1 LELLQVYLLS
11 VIAADRGAEPLTS
24 HTTVVVRVDD
34 VNDHSPQISVNT
46 LTPHGVATVAE
57 NSEPGTFVA
66 YVSVEDAD
74 SGDNGLFS
82 CAVTTAG
89 EHFALRQTFPPGE
102 FQLITAAAAPLD
114 RERRAGYDVTI
125 TCADAG
131 GERARTSQTVVHVTV
146 ADVNDNAP
154 RFSRES
160 YDFEIVE
167 NCSPGTTVGR
177 VVATDADN
185 ASNGRIHYRLEGL
198 PEVAAGTSALLHIDG
213 RTGLITTRG
222 EVDRESMPASVRAG
236 APLELIVT
244 AVDGASEDNSARM
257 TATAAVRITVLDV
270 DDRVPV
276 FDNDLYVFQVAENE
290 PPGVVLGRVSALDAD
305 LPPHDVVRYHIVRH
319 GDVDVSA
326 LFHVDSQ
333 TGTVT
338 SRDTFDRERVASY
351 HFDVVA
357 SGGGLSTLSARAC
370 VDVQVVDVND
380 HRPLFTE
387 PLWSNQTLLVSSQ
400 TPRGH
405 VVSWLRAVDLD
416 EGRNARLTFTIAAGN
431 RLNTFAVHPDTGAL
445 TVAVDISRVVLE
457 EFALHMTVEDG
468 GLPVARRDDTVLRV
482 VVSRDVAYVPL
493 PSPADQSRRAVEGFG
508 VLASETTAI
517 VLSVALAAI
526 VTLIVIIA
534 VCICVLRRRARSRRA
549 QSSADDVDDDKLHR
563 HPDVLKVDGETVMRL
578 RTRGVELYHGAADG
592 SLPGSHG
599 GNAVKCN
606 GTSRAMM
613 PNGGVA
619 SPYFAPPTG
628 YSGSITSSF
637 TGHATGSEMMNY
649 YQVR

>member
-1 LELLQVYLLS
+1 MT
-11 VIAADRGAEPLTS
+11 EPLTS

-34 VNDHSPQISVNT
+34 VNDNSPQISVNT
-46 LTPHGVATVAE
+46 LTPLGVATVAE
-57 NSEPGTFVA
+57 NSEAGTFVA

-74 SGDNGLFS
+74 SGDNGQFS
-82 CAVTTAG
+82 CAVTTSG
-89 EHFALRQTFPPGE
+89 ERFALHQTFPPGE
-102 FQLITAAAAPLD
+102 FQLVTAAAPLD

-146 ADVNDNAP
+146 ADVNDNPP
-154 RFSRES
+154 RFSRDAYE
-160 YDFEIVE
+160 FEIVE
-167 NCSPGTTVGR
+167 NCSPGTSVGR
-177 VVATDADN
+177 VAATDADN
-185 ASNGRIHYRLEGL
+185 ASNGRVQYRLHGL
-198 PEVAAGTSALLHIDG
+198 PEVAGSPALLHIDA

-222 EVDRESMPASVRAG
+222 EVDRERLPASVRAG
-236 APLELIVT
+236 APLELVVT
-244 AVDGASEDNSARM
+244 AVDGGSDNSERM

-270 DDRVPV
+270 DDRVPE

-305 LPPHDVVRYHIVRH
+305 LPPHDVVRYHAVRH
-319 GDVDVSA
+319 GDVDVSS

-338 SRDTFDRERVASY
+338 SRDSFDRERVASY

-416 EGRNARLTFTIAAGN
+416 EGRNARLTFSIAAGN
-431 RLNTFAVHPDTGAL
+431 RLNTFAVHPASGAL
-445 TVAVDISRVVLE
+445 TVAVDVSRVVLE
-457 EFALHMTVEDG
+457 EFALHLTVEDG

-526 VTLIVIIA
+526 ITLIVIIA

-549 QSSADDVDDDKLHR
+549 L
-563 HPDVLKVDGETVMRL
+563 T
-578 RTRGVELYHGAADG
+578 
-592 SLPGSHG
+592 SH
-599 GNAVKCN
+599 
-606 GTSRAMM
+606 
-613 PNGGVA
+613 
-619 SPYFAPPTG
+619 
-628 YSGSITSSF
+628 IT
-637 TGHATGSEMMNY
+637 
-649 YQVR
+649 